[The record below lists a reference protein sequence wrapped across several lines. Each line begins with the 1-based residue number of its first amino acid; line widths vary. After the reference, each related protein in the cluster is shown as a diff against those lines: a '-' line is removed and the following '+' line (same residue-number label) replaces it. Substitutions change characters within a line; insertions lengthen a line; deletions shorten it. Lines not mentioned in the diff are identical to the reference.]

1 MRHSKGDMGQIDA
14 ANRIES
20 LAEMLVLLDA
30 SQSDS
35 FTGFID
41 AFTELAILVRGGED
55 DDAVEACARAVHLV
69 EATAQGQVA
78 PESTHG
84 SLCGII
90 GNLQH
95 TYCHGL
101 EASEL
106 KSRIAACDNESD
118 ATPLSPLADDRILGE
133 FLPRQ
138 EMVIDELEGLLLG
151 MEKEPQGEALHR
163 CRRLVHTLKGESSLL
178 GMIHVER
185 VCHAMEEAL
194 TLGRVDALF
203 QAKDWLSGSFA
214 LYAGKKTKVE
224 RSSKLIALLTDKPES
239 GHEIPLSWT
248 PVAGA
253 VQGEVSGSVV
263 IKPLSDESWKDIPES
278 LSEIEVMPGTDPS
291 LLSDFLNE
299 SSEHLES
306 IDVSLMTLESDP
318 SNMDCLNAVFRDVVH
333 QREHRWRP
341 RLEHPGQARRGL
353 TDGGRNDG
361 GSTGAGSCRARRRDV
376 IGGRGTSRS
385 GPLRPRWTGSSC
397 GTRRRTRC
405 SCSCGS

>member
-1 MRHSKGDMGQIDA
+1 
-14 ANRIES
+14 
-20 LAEMLVLLDA
+20 
-30 SQSDS
+30 
-35 FTGFID
+35 
-41 AFTELAILVRGGED
+41 
-55 DDAVEACARAVHLV
+55 
-69 EATAQGQVA
+69 
-78 PESTHG
+78 
-84 SLCGII
+84 
-90 GNLQH
+90 
-95 TYCHGL
+95 
-101 EASEL
+101 
-106 KSRIAACDNESD
+106 
-118 ATPLSPLADDRILGE
+118 
-133 FLPRQ
+133 
-138 EMVIDELEGLLLG
+138 
-151 MEKEPQGEALHR
+151 
-163 CRRLVHTLKGESSLL
+163 
-178 GMIHVER
+178 MIHVER

-318 SNMDCLNAVFRDVVH
+318 SNMDCLNAVFRAFH
-333 QREHRWRP
+333 TIK
-341 RLEHPGQARRGL
+341 GL
-353 TDGGRNDG
+353 TGFLNLHPIRVLAHESENLLDQL
-361 GSTGAGSCRARRRDV
+361 
-376 IGGRGTSRS
+376 RS
-385 GPLRPRWTGSSC
+385 GERTLDGPCTEVLFASVDAMRKLIGLLDPSAQSIAPVALRDLIVSVRAVASNK
-397 GTRRRTRC
+397 TRPTKVGE
-405 SCSCGS
+405 SVPTPAVAPASAQAPTPKSENTHSVTAP